1 MPGNIVWTTD
11 KKDEVIKLFSLN
23 HKKMKRIIKKKN

>member
-1 MPGNIVWTTD
+1 MPDNILWNND

-23 HKKMKRIIKKKN
+23 HKKMSRMIAK